1 LEIKEIENTLTLEI
15 VNAVQKVGGK
25 AAFKAVMEIAKHCGL
40 EPAQLEYVSKYFKM
54 CANTARVEKA
64 KSEGKALTKRLDS
77 DMLVEGLVYILEN
90 KTTPEETME
99 YIRQRYNQPDDWIG
113 KVKNR
118 PIPKQERT
126 NAVRKLK
133 EEDIPLL
140 DHLISDKRTTF
151 KEISEPET
159 WNKQLG
165 EIRRTITLSDR
176 VDKLEQENRELLLF
190 KEQQIKL
197 NEEQALFNLAVV
209 NEFENQ
215 KKLILSG
222 LNLSPELLG
231 VTEHE
236 VLSLANNLSTLP
248 TEQSR
253 WKHILDQGYTK
264 VFLSK
269 LTGIPYATLKRKLK
283 KYQIS

>member
-1 LEIKEIENTLTLEI
+1 MEIKEIENTLTLEI